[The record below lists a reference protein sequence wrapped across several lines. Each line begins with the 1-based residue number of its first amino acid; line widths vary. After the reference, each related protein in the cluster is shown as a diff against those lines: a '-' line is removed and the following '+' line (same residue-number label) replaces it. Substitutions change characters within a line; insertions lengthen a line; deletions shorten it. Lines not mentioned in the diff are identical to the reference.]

1 MEHIQA
7 GYSMI
12 RRRVYL
18 QETMKFFAEKI
29 CEIFR
34 QMIQDYILDMGLIQ
48 SQLSCA
54 SCLLKQLRL
63 S

>member
-12 RRRVYL
+12 RRRVYVCL
-18 QETMKFFAEKI
+18 KEIMNFFVKRGY
-29 CEIFR
+29 EIIH
-34 QMIQDYILDMGLIQ
+34 QMIKDHNLDLGLIQ

-54 SCLLKQLRL
+54 SCLLK
-63 S
+63 